1 MNKEIVMNAI
11 VSAINLISNELD
23 SIEFDDLR
31 NEYEITLNE
40 LNNALEE
47 IKRM

>member
-23 SIEFDDLR
+23 TIEFDDLR

-47 IKRM
+47 IKRL